1 MPISRSLLPTLSVS
15 DIVQHL
21 NENDKQSEMKTFIEN
36 NGLKFDRLRKLG
48 DYCTTLIYE
57 RDPNVILPE
66 PTEPII
72 DKKKSKTL
80 KNKNVA

>member
-1 MPISRSLLPTLSVS
+1 MPISRSLLPTLSIS

-21 NENDKQSEMKTFIEN
+21 NENDNQSEMKTFIEN

-48 DYCTTLIYE
+48 DYCATLIYE

-66 PTEPII
+66 PAEPII
-72 DKKKSKTL
+72 DKKKKQNI
-80 KNKNVA
+80 KK